1 MTTPEKHNA
10 LLAQGDVGKQQNTG
24 QDDCNHNAGFMGDLV
39 QRLQAIAQ
47 QNPGE
52 AADTQRERI
61 YAALQIGP
69 LSTVQARRWLD
80 VMHPAQ
86 RVLELRNL
94 GAQIDT
100 VWGVEPTECGR
111 LHRMA
116 QYVLV
121 SKQDG
126 FIAPDLA
133 GLLALASVALMM
145 LAGVL
150 Q

>member
-10 LLAQGDVGKQQNTG
+10 LLAQGEVGKQQNTG
-24 QDDCNHNAGFMGDLV
+24 QDDCNHNTHFVGDLV

-52 AADTQRERI
+52 AAQTQRERI
-61 YAALQIGP
+61 HAALKLGP
-69 LSTVQARRWLD
+69 LSTIQARRFLD
-80 VMHPAQ
+80 SMHPAQ
-86 RVLELRNL
+86 RVKELREK
-94 GAQIDT
+94 GIEIDT
-100 VWGVEPTECGR
+100 VWTREPTECGR

-116 QYVLV
+116 RYVLIP
-121 SKQDG
+121 KQGG

-133 GLLALASVALMM
+133 GVLVLASVTLVM

-150 Q
+150 A